1 MSNIGLLSIT
11 KEELAVLLDELFSRQ
26 YLMDV
31 IGLSGDDHQSSLQ
44 EIAADAVGD
53 ASNESPPSADSSVFV
68 MRREASTRLQA
79 AIEFSA
85 SCSDARNGYEFQPL
99 QAVRGR
105 NDGAERIIVPQE
117 VRAVTT
123 ERNASLESHLVTI
136 QTLPNT
142 AWRMASTQLE
152 RDYKKSACDRERTR
166 MRDMNRAFDQLRE
179 KLPLCK
185 PPGKKLSKI
194 ESLRLAIRY
203 IRHLQTLLEIGPDLT
218 VDTCSTRFSA
228 QQHSVI
234 TWPDMTRDPYYYPNH
249 IESLPSTYQLQ
260 GSVVYPGSSDYS
272 IMPTTSP
279 HPQYGLTV
287 VDNQQEDL
295 TASGFKEE
303 LPAMYWHA
311 DSSEAIYSPCMTPEY
326 QLQY

>member
-1 MSNIGLLSIT
+1 M
-11 KEELAVLLDELFSRQ
+11 
-26 YLMDV
+26 
-31 IGLSGDDHQSSLQ
+31 SGDGHQSSLQ

-152 RDYKKSACDRERTR
+152 RGCV
-166 MRDMNRAFDQLRE
+166 LL
-179 KLPLCK
+179 KLVLTG
-185 PPGKKLSKI
+185 GKMGYFSKVMAK
-194 ESLRLAIRY
+194 SLRGRGEIRDAQVTTCHTSATNATQLISKVSTHATVNIPRLANVKAWNVMQS
-203 IRHLQTLLEIGPDLT
+203 L
-218 VDTCSTRFSA
+218 
-228 QQHSVI
+228 
-234 TWPDMTRDPYYYPNH
+234 
-249 IESLPSTYQLQ
+249 LPSSL
-260 GSVVYPGSSDYS
+260 V
-272 IMPTTSP
+272 
-279 HPQYGLTV
+279 
-287 VDNQQEDL
+287 
-295 TASGFKEE
+295 
-303 LPAMYWHA
+303 
-311 DSSEAIYSPCMTPEY
+311 
-326 QLQY
+326 